1 MLLFGW
7 FIVASPLYILPGKST
22 LLSAMSGKLMPSL
35 GVREEGDDLA
45 LGVFTQDLAQ
55 DLPQDMRAVDV
66 VTSAVRLHD
75 PTLSDERARSVLGA
89 LGLTGEKSLR
99 LVGHLSGG
107 EKARVALA
115 RFVLIPHNLLLLD
128 EPSNHLDVATIEVL
142 TGALREFTGSILV
155 ISHDKPFLE
164 ALEPTH
170 VITVNDGVV
179 SMEARSLRPDD
190 WVVSLSS
197 SRDNGCEDGGV
208 ESKFANSSSGV
219 KSPAS
224 SATAAGTDTDRKKVL
239 NAPKK
244 VKKVEAAIE
253 KCESEMKEIDALM
266 FENGRNREKLTE
278 LQKRKDDLQP
288 KLDKLFREYDELLTH
303 IN

>member
-7 FIVASPLYILPGKST
+7 FIVASLPCILPGKST

-208 ESKFANSSSGV
+208 ESKFANSSSGRSV
-219 KSPAS
+219 DST
-224 SATAAGTDTDRKKVL
+224 TAAGTDIDRKKVL

-278 LQKRKDDLQP
+278 LQKRKDALQP

>member
-1 MLLFGW
+1 
-7 FIVASPLYILPGKST
+7 
-22 LLSAMSGKLMPSL
+22 
-35 GVREEGDDLA
+35 
-45 LGVFTQDLAQ
+45 
-55 DLPQDMRAVDV
+55 
-66 VTSAVRLHD
+66 
-75 PTLSDERARSVLGA
+75 
-89 LGLTGEKSLR
+89 
-99 LVGHLSGG
+99 
-107 EKARVALA
+107 
-115 RFVLIPHNLLLLD
+115 
-128 EPSNHLDVATIEVL
+128 
-142 TGALREFTGSILV
+142 LREFTGSILV

-197 SRDNGCEDGGV
+197 SRCEDGGV

-219 KSPAS
+219 KSPVS
-224 SATAAGTDTDRKKVL
+224 SAAAAGTDTDRKKVL

>member
-1 MLLFGW
+1 MLWL
-7 FIVASPLYILPGKST
+7 ASFS
-22 LLSAMSGKLMPSL
+22 SL
-35 GVREEGDDLA
+35 
-45 LGVFTQDLAQ
+45 T
-55 DLPQDMRAVDV
+55 
-66 VTSAVRLHD
+66 TY
-75 PTLSDERARSVLGA
+75 
-89 LGLTGEKSLR
+89 
-99 LVGHLSGG
+99 
-107 EKARVALA
+107 
-115 RFVLIPHNLLLLD
+115 

-155 ISHDKPFLE
+155 ISHDKPFLD
-164 ALEPTH
+164 PTH
-170 VITVNDGVV
+170 VITVKDGVV

-197 SRDNGCEDGGV
+197 TRDNGCEEGGI
-208 ESKFANSSSGV
+208 ESKFVHSAASGV
-219 KSPAS
+219 KSPS
-224 SATAAGTDTDRKKVL
+224 RSVDSATATGTDTDRKKVL

-253 KCESEMKEIDALM
+253 KCELEMKEIDALM